1 MPDGGL
7 HQKMTLKGH
16 TQAGTDAINRQ
27 FRFKVLGKWLLLGSV
42 VGVVAGLAGILFQ
55 TLLEALTAFVIP
67 HLMGLNAGHAGG
79 DTIHFSFA
87 METFSWIAVLA
98 LPTLGGLVSGF
109 FIFKYA
115 PEAKGHGT
123 DAAIQA
129 YHKERGIIRPLVPI
143 IKLFATVVTMGSGGS
158 GGREGPIAQIG
169 AGVGSFLALRLGLNT
184 ATRRILLASGIGAG
198 ISCMFRV
205 PLAGGIFAAEVL
217 YSGPDIDSEI
227 ILPAIVASIV
237 SYSVY
242 ALRFGWGHMFTGAT
256 HLAFNS
262 PLELLPYFVLAVV
275 VSVVALVF
283 VKVFYGATA
292 LFDRMR
298 IPNML
303 KPAIGGFAT
312 GALVLALIFILHDP
326 HHSAS
331 VLGSGY
337 GIVQDIFTNPGS
349 LTLAVLFAVG
359 VGKLLA
365 TSLTIGSGGSAGV
378 FGPSMVIGSTTGYAM
393 GLLMHH
399 VAPALVPYPQAY
411 AIVGM
416 AGFFSAAA
424 NTPLS
429 TILFVSEM
437 TGSYQLLLPTM
448 WVSVIS
454 YLIGRNWSIYDSQVD
469 SRLQSPAHFG
479 EYAKEFFLQTK
490 VCDVLKHTRKFVTI
504 PSNSTL
510 EELFKLTED
519 TRQRLFPVVG
529 HRKQLLGCFG
539 IDDLTHALHDKKAQT
554 MRASDLI
561 HGKPIQVRYGDT
573 IEKANRLM
581 TSNHANEV
589 LVVNDNDSPNVV
601 GILTSADILLEYTRV
616 FAREKLHKTQ
626 SEPTNKDF

>member
-1 MPDGGL
+1 M
-7 HQKMTLKGH
+7 
-16 TQAGTDAINRQ
+16 AGTDAINRQ
-27 FRFKVLGKWLLLGSV
+27 FRFKLLGKWLLLGSV

-55 TLLEALTAFVIP
+55 TLLELLTSFVIP

-79 DTIHFSFA
+79 DTEQARFA
-87 METFSWIAVLA
+87 MGTFSWIAVLV
-98 LPTLGGLVSGF
+98 LPTIGGLISGF
-109 FIFKYA
+109 FIFRYA

-123 DAAIQA
+123 DAAIDA
-129 YHKERGIIRPLVPI
+129 YHKHVGIIRPLVPI
-143 IKLFATVVTMGSGGS
+143 IKLFATVITMGTGGS

-169 AGVGSFLALRLGLNT
+169 AGVGSFLATRLGLTT
-184 ATRRILLASGIGAG
+184 ATRRRLLAAGIGAG

-242 ALRFGWGHMFTGAT
+242 AIRFGWGHMFTGAS
-256 HLAFNS
+256 HLAFSN

-275 VSVVALVF
+275 VSVAALVF
-283 VKVFYGATA
+283 VKVFYGITA
-292 LFDRMR
+292 FFDRIK
-298 IPNML
+298 IPNMI
-303 KPAIGGFAT
+303 KPGIGGFTT
-312 GALVLALIFILHDP
+312 GALVLALIFLTKDP

-337 GIVQDIFTNPGS
+337 GVLQDIFTKPDS

-359 VGKLLA
+359 VGKLFA

-378 FGPSMVIGSTTGYAM
+378 FGPSMVVGGTTGYAL
-393 GLLMHH
+393 GLLMHN
-399 VAPALVPYPQAY
+399 VAPTLVPFPQAY

-416 AGFFSAAA
+416 AGFFSSAA

-454 YLIGRNWSIYDSQVD
+454 YMIGRNWSIYDSQVP

-479 EYAKEFFLQTK
+479 EYAREFFLRTK
-490 VCDVLKHTRKFVTI
+490 VRDVIKHTRKFVTI
-504 PSNSTL
+504 PSNTTL
-510 EELFKLTED
+510 KELFRLTEN

-529 HRKQLLGCFG
+529 HRKQLIGCFG
-539 IDDLTHALHDKKAQT
+539 IDDLTHAINHQKAQT

-561 HGKPIQVRYGDT
+561 HGKSIYARYSDT
-573 IEKANRLM
+573 IDTANRIM
-581 TSNHANEV
+581 TGNHADAV
-589 LVVNDNDSPNVV
+589 LVVDDNDPSKVV

-616 FAREKLHKTQ
+616 FAKEKLEKNGL
-626 SEPTNKDF
+626 EKVEKDF